1 MNKQELKHFGMGG
14 LTLVPME
21 EPASSLFHYGVKG
34 QRWGVRRYQN
44 ADGTKTDAGKRLE
57 DKANQRL
64 SKGKN
69 LTSRQKRILK
79 KISED
84 NDARNELEVIRAE
97 KRKFFKENALPGEN
111 PIQMYRRLS
120 PLWPK
125 GETRSSYEWDEK
137 TQKAVDE
144 KYEKRYQTLFTKFK
158 NSKDEEES
166 HKIAQKMDRLEG
178 HYLDIQEG
186 LLDID

>member
-14 LTLVPME
+14 LTLIPMD

-34 QRWGVRRYQN
+34 QKWGVRRYQN
-44 ADGTKTDAGKRLE
+44 EDGTRTDAGKRLE
-57 DKANQRL
+57 DKVNQRL

-84 NDARNELEVIRAE
+84 DDKRSHIKLAAEARKKFIQENIR
-97 KRKFFKENALPGEN
+97 PGETVL
-111 PIQMYRRLS
+111 QMRRRLN

-125 GETRSSYEWDEK
+125 GETRPSYEWDEK
-137 TQKAVDE
+137 TQKALDK
-144 KYEKRYQTLFTKFK
+144 KYDKRYQDLFTKFK

-166 HKIAQKMDRLEG
+166 HKTAQKMDRLEG